1 MIVIY
6 GKNGQLGTA
15 LAKILQD
22 KAVVFASSEY
32 DFSSLE
38 NIQEALKNINVKAI
52 INATA
57 YTDVNKA
64 ETDEDLAFKANALI
78 PEALAKY
85 CKDKDILFIHYS
97 TDYVFP
103 GDGKNPQNEDTPTSP
118 LNAYGR
124 TKLAGEE
131 KIIAVGGKYLIFRT
145 SWVYNHS
152 HKNFFTTMLKLG
164 AEREAL
170 SVVSDQYGAP
180 TYAPHLAKATI
191 EIISHCEQLNGKFP
205 SGIYHLCNS
214 GVTSWH
220 GFAEAIFEEAKK
232 VGIELKVNEVK
243 AIGADEF
250 PTPAK
255 RPHNSRLDCSRVCD
269 VFSIKMPDWKDG
281 LEECVAKLRSL
292 S

>member
-1 MIVIY
+1 MIVVY
-6 GKNGQLGTA
+6 GQNGQLGNA

-22 KAVVFASSEY
+22 NAVVFASREY
-32 DFSSLE
+32 DFSNLE
-38 NIQEALKNINVKAI
+38 NIQQALKNIDAKVI

-64 ETDEDLAFKANALI
+64 ETDEEAAFKANALI

-85 CKDKDILFIHYS
+85 CKQEVIPFIHYS

-103 GDGKNPQNEDTPTSP
+103 GVGEKPQNEDTQTSP

-152 HKNFFTTMLKLG
+152 HKNFFTTMLKLA
-164 AEREAL
+164 AERESL
-170 SVVSDQYGAP
+170 SVVRDQYGAP
-180 TYAPHLAKATI
+180 TYAAHLAKATL
-191 EIISHCEQLNGKFP
+191 EILRYCEQLNGKFP

-220 GFAEAIFEEAKK
+220 GFAEAIFEEAKNA
-232 VGIELKVNEVK
+232 GITLKVKEVK
-243 AIGADEF
+243 AIPADDF

-255 RPHNSRLDCSRVCD
+255 RPHNSLLDCSRVYN
-269 VFSIKMPDWKDG
+269 VFGVKMPDWQDG
-281 LEECVAKLRSL
+281 LKECIVLLAL
-292 S
+292 